1 MKVLLIN
8 GSPRPKGNTSI
19 ALQEMEKTFALEG
32 IEAETIQIGNKDIR
46 GCIACG
52 RCAELGKCVF
62 NEKPLCGGKI
72 IMRQNRI

>member
-8 GSPRPKGNTSI
+8 GSPRPKGNTSV

-46 GCIACG
+46 GSRFGSGSCPKRNISCHGA
-52 RCAELGKCVF
+52 
-62 NEKPLCGGKI
+62 
-72 IMRQNRI
+72 